1 MKRIL
6 PLLLLTVFTL
16 TGCVASVNTKDVT
29 RITVTTTGL
38 RIGVGTVDR
47 TPEFIAGRSQVDYI
61 KVPTGLNGTN
71 ASASDAATVP
81 QAVFGYELNTSSP
94 LFGRGAMTATTSTGT
109 NGVQTL
115 LGGQHAPIN
124 GGTGTNA
131 VAIGNPVNK

>member
-6 PLLLLTVFTL
+6 LALVSIVALL
-16 TGCVASVNTKDVT
+16 TGCATSVNTKDVT
-29 RITVTTTGL
+29 RITVTTTGI
-38 RIGVGTVDR
+38 RIGLGTVDR
-47 TPEFIAGRSQVDYI
+47 TPELIAGRSQVDYI

-71 ASASDAATVP
+71 ASPEAAAFVP

-94 LFGRGAMTATTSTGT
+94 IFGRGAMTATTSTGT

-115 LGGQHAPIN
+115 LGGQHSPIN

-131 VAIGNPVNK
+131 VGTGNPVNK

>member
-6 PLLLLTVFTL
+6 LALVSILALV
-16 TGCVASVNTKDVT
+16 TGCSTAVNTKDVT

-47 TPEFIAGRSQVDYI
+47 TPELIAGRSQVDYI
-61 KVPTGLNGTN
+61 KVPIP
-71 ASASDAATVP
+71 SDSNSVP

-94 LFGRGAMTATTSTGT
+94 IFGRGAMTATTSTGT
-109 NGVQTL
+109 NGVQTI
-115 LGGQHAPIN
+115 LGGQHPPIN

-131 VAIGNPVNK
+131 VGMGNPVNK